1 MTDINK
7 LRKRLEQIDAEK
19 ETIRNKLL
27 KTSRS
32 NATSRKIE
40 LGVHLL
46 KLAETDISVHSALSK
61 VWAVAKAKR
70 PNAFIDVELPA
81 APKMIRFNTEIS
93 K

>member
-7 LRKRLEQIDAEK
+7 LNQRLKQIEVEK
-19 ETIRNKLL
+19 QAIKNKLL
-27 KTSRS
+27 KTSRT

-61 VWAVAKAKR
+61 VWAVAKTKR
-70 PNAFIDVELPA
+70 PNAFIDVEIPA
-81 APKMIRFNTEIS
+81 APKTIKFNSEIS

>member
-7 LRKRLEQIDAEK
+7 LNQRLKQIEVEK
-19 ETIRNKLL
+19 QEIKNKLL
-27 KTSRS
+27 KTSRT

-46 KLAETDISVHSALSK
+46 KLAETDITIHTALSK

-81 APKMIRFNTEIS
+81 APKTIKFNSDIS